1 MTGLIPPPAARAELE
16 RLQAYSARF
25 RADTLRV
32 GLDLL
37 GLPVLK
43 RM

>member
-1 MTGLIPPPAARAELE
+1 MTALIPLLAARDHVE
-16 RLQAYSARF
+16 RLKAYSAPF
-25 RADTLRV
+25 PADTLIV